1 MKNRLISGFFGISL
15 LFLVLYFFNTFILNI
30 AVCVTCSLIVYEILC
45 ATKMFE
51 KFPLLFVV
59 YIVYSLLFPFL
70 ENRYLGNYRFVL
82 VGVFIIFN
90 IFYLLKNSS
99 KVKMYS
105 VFFCCFFSIFA
116 VLFMCNII
124 YIRSFFNPFGIYY
137 VGLLFLISWICDAGA
152 YFVGLKFG
160 KIKLAPR
167 ISPKKTV
174 EGAIGGIILTCLFV
188 FLYNLVFFK
197 FILECI
203 FSSINFDI
211 RLVNFN
217 IIAIVLSTAI
227 GILFS
232 IVGDLVMSVFK
243 RQNNIKDFGNIIR
256 GHGGVL
262 DRFDS
267 FIFVSAVLYPFFKV
281 FPIIVYEC

>member
-15 LFLVLYFFNTFILNI
+15 LFVILFLFNTFVLNV
-30 AVCVTCSLIVYEILC
+30 AVSLTCSLIVYEILC

-51 KFPLLFVV
+51 KSYFLFVV
-59 YIVYSLLFPFL
+59 YVIYSLLFPFL
-70 ENRYLGNYRFVL
+70 EQRYLGNYRFIL
-82 VGVFIIFN
+82 VGVFVIFN

-99 KVKMYS
+99 KVKMYN

-116 VLFMCNII
+116 VLFMCNVI
-124 YIRSFFNPFGIYY
+124 YLRSFFEPFGVYY
-137 VGLLFLISWICDAGA
+137 VGLFFLISWICDAGA

-174 EGAIGGIILTCLFV
+174 EGAVGGAVLTCLFV
-188 FLYNLVFFK
+188 FLYNLIFLK
-197 FILECI
+197 FIFTNIKFNIVAVI
-203 FSSINFDI
+203 FST
-211 RLVNFN
+211 V
-217 IIAIVLSTAI
+217 I

-243 RQNNIKDFGNIIR
+243 RQNDIKDFGDIIK

-267 FIFVSAVLYPFFKV
+267 FIFVSAVLYPFVKV
-281 FPIIVYEC
+281 FPIVVN

>member
-15 LFLVLYFFNTFILNI
+15 LLVILFLFDTFVLNV
-30 AVCVTCSLIVYEILC
+30 AVSLTCSLIVYEILC

-51 KFPLLFVV
+51 KSYLLFIV
-59 YIVYSLLFPFL
+59 YVVYSLLFPFL
-70 ENRYLGNYRFVL
+70 EKEYLGDYRFIL
-82 VGVFIIFN
+82 VGAFIIFN

-99 KVKMYS
+99 KVKLYN

-116 VLFMCNII
+116 VLFMSNII
-124 YIRSFFNPFGIYY
+124 YLRSFFKPIGVYY
-137 VGLLFLISWICDAGA
+137 VGLFFLISWICDAGA
-152 YFVGLKFG
+152 YFVGFKFG

-174 EGAIGGIILTCLFV
+174 EGAVGGVVLTCLFV
-188 FLYNLVFFK
+188 FLYDLVFLK
-197 FILECI
+197 FIFTDVRFNIVSVI
-203 FSSINFDI
+203 FST
-211 RLVNFN
+211 L
-217 IIAIVLSTAI
+217 I

-232 IVGDLVMSVFK
+232 IIGDLVMSVFK
-243 RQNNIKDFGNIIR
+243 RQNDIKDFGDIIK

-267 FIFVSAVLYPFFKV
+267 FIFVSAVLYPFVKV
-281 FPIIVYEC
+281 FPIINF

>member
-15 LFLVLYFFNTFILNI
+15 LVVILFLFNTFVLNI
-30 AVCVTCSLIVYEILC
+30 AVSLTCCLIVYEILC

-51 KFPLLFVV
+51 KSFLLFVV
-59 YIVYSLLFPFL
+59 YVIYSLLFPFL
-70 ENRYLGNYRFVL
+70 EREYLGDYRFIL
-82 VGVFIIFN
+82 VGAFVIFN

-99 KVKMYS
+99 KVKLYN

-116 VLFMCNII
+116 VLFMSNII
-124 YIRSFFNPFGIYY
+124 YLRSFFKPFGVYY
-137 VGLLFLISWICDAGA
+137 VGLFFLISWICDAGA

-160 KIKLAPR
+160 KVKLAPR

-174 EGAIGGIILTCLFV
+174 EGAVGGVVLTCLFV
-188 FLYNLVFFK
+188 FLYNLVFLK
-197 FILECI
+197 FI
-203 FSSINFDI
+203 FTDI
-211 RLVNFN
+211 KLN
-217 IIAIVLSTAI
+217 IISVIFSTAI

-232 IVGDLVMSVFK
+232 IIGDLVMSVFK
-243 RQNNIKDFGNIIR
+243 RQNDIKDFGDIIK

-267 FIFVSAVLYPFFKV
+267 FIFVSAVLYPFVKV
-281 FPIIVYEC
+281 FPIVIN

>member
-15 LFLVLYFFNTFILNI
+15 LLVILFLFDTFVLNV
-30 AVCVTCSLIVYEILC
+30 AVSLTCSLIVYEILC

-51 KFPLLFVV
+51 KSYLLFIV
-59 YIVYSLLFPFL
+59 YVVYSLLFPFL
-70 ENRYLGNYRFVL
+70 EKEYLGDYRFIL
-82 VGVFIIFN
+82 VGAFIIFN

-99 KVKMYS
+99 KVKLYN

-116 VLFMCNII
+116 VLFMSNII
-124 YIRSFFNPFGIYY
+124 YLRSFFKPIGVYY
-137 VGLLFLISWICDAGA
+137 VGLFFLISWICDAGA

-174 EGAIGGIILTCLFV
+174 EGAVGGSVLTCLFV
-188 FLYNLVFFK
+188 FLYDLVFLK
-197 FILECI
+197 FIFTDVRFNIVSVI
-203 FSSINFDI
+203 FST
-211 RLVNFN
+211 L
-217 IIAIVLSTAI
+217 I

-232 IVGDLVMSVFK
+232 IIGDLVMSVFK
-243 RQNNIKDFGNIIR
+243 RQNDIKDFGDIIK

-267 FIFVSAVLYPFFKV
+267 FIFVSAVLYPFVKV
-281 FPIIVYEC
+281 FPIINF

>member
-15 LFLVLYFFNTFILNI
+15 LLVILFLFDTFVLNV
-30 AVCVTCSLIVYEILC
+30 AVSLTCSLIVYEILC

-51 KFPLLFVV
+51 KSYLLFIV
-59 YIVYSLLFPFL
+59 YVVYSLLFPFL
-70 ENRYLGNYRFVL
+70 EKEYLGDYRFIL
-82 VGVFIIFN
+82 IGAFIIFN

-99 KVKMYS
+99 KVKLYN

-116 VLFMCNII
+116 VLFMSNII
-124 YIRSFFNPFGIYY
+124 YLRSFFKPIGVYY
-137 VGLLFLISWICDAGA
+137 VGLFFLISWICDAGA
-152 YFVGLKFG
+152 YFVGFKFG

-174 EGAIGGIILTCLFV
+174 EGAVGGVVLTCLFV
-188 FLYNLVFFK
+188 FLYDLVFLK
-197 FILECI
+197 FIFTDVRFNIVSVI
-203 FSSINFDI
+203 FST
-211 RLVNFN
+211 L
-217 IIAIVLSTAI
+217 I

-232 IVGDLVMSVFK
+232 IIGDLVMSVFK
-243 RQNNIKDFGNIIR
+243 RQNDIKDFGDIIK

-267 FIFVSAVLYPFFKV
+267 FIFVSAVLYPFVKV
-281 FPIIVYEC
+281 FPIINF

>member
-1 MKNRLISGFFGISL
+1 MKSRLITGFFGISL
-15 LFLVLYFFNTFILNI
+15 LMVILFLFNTLVLNV
-30 AVCVTCSLIVYEILC
+30 AVALTCSLIVYEILC
-45 ATKMFE
+45 ATKMVE
-51 KFPLLFVV
+51 KSFLLVVV
-59 YIVYSLLFPFL
+59 YVIYSLVFPFL
-70 ENRYLGNYRFVL
+70 ERRYLSNYRFIL
-82 VGVFIIFN
+82 VGLFIIFN

-99 KVKMYS
+99 KVKMYN

-116 VLFMCNII
+116 VLFMSNVI
-124 YIRSFFNPFGIYY
+124 YMRSFFEPVGVYY

-160 KIKLAPR
+160 RIKLAPK

-174 EGAIGGIILTCLFV
+174 EGAIGGAVLTCLFV
-188 FLYNLVFFK
+188 FLYNLIFLDFILKYVFF
-197 FILECI
+197 
-203 FSSINFDI
+203 DV
-211 RLVNFN
+211 RLLRFN
-217 IIAIVLSTAI
+217 IVYAIFSTAI

-243 RQNNIKDFGNIIR
+243 RQNEIKDFGDIIK

-281 FPIIVYEC
+281 FPIIIY

>member
-15 LFLVLYFFNTFILNI
+15 LLVILFLFDTFVLNV
-30 AVCVTCSLIVYEILC
+30 AVSLTCSLIVYEILC

-51 KFPLLFVV
+51 KSYLLFVV
-59 YIVYSLLFPFL
+59 YVVYSLLFPFL
-70 ENRYLGNYRFVL
+70 EKEYLGDYRFIL
-82 VGVFIIFN
+82 IGAFIIFN

-99 KVKMYS
+99 KVKLYN

-116 VLFMCNII
+116 VLFMSNII
-124 YIRSFFNPFGIYY
+124 YLRSFFKPIGVYY
-137 VGLLFLISWICDAGA
+137 VGLFFLISWICDAGA

-174 EGAIGGIILTCLFV
+174 EGAIGGAVLTCLFV
-188 FLYNLVFFK
+188 FLYNLVFLK
-197 FILECI
+197 FIFTDVRFNIVSVI
-203 FSSINFDI
+203 FST
-211 RLVNFN
+211 L
-217 IIAIVLSTAI
+217 I

-232 IVGDLVMSVFK
+232 IIGDLVMSVFK
-243 RQNNIKDFGNIIR
+243 RQNDIKDFGDIIK

-267 FIFVSAVLYPFFKV
+267 FIFVSAVLYPFVKV
-281 FPIIVYEC
+281 FPIINF

>member
-15 LFLVLYFFNTFILNI
+15 LVVILFLFNTLILNI
-30 AVCVTCSLIVYEILC
+30 AVCLTCSLIVYEILC
-45 ATKMFE
+45 ATKMFR
-51 KFPLLFVV
+51 KSFLFFVV

-70 ENRYLGNYRFVL
+70 ERRYLGNYRFVL

-99 KVKMYS
+99 NVKMYDI
-105 VFFCCFFSIFA
+105 FFCCFFSIFA

-124 YIRSFFNPFGIYY
+124 YIRSFFKPFGVYY

-152 YFVGLKFG
+152 YFIGLKFG
-160 KIKLAPR
+160 KIKLAPK

-174 EGAIGGIILTCLFV
+174 EGAIGGVVLTCLFV

-197 FILECI
+197 FIF
-203 FSSINFDI
+203 FSVKLNVFA
-211 RLVNFN
+211 V
-217 IIAIVLSTAI
+217 VLSTAV
-227 GILFS
+227 GVLFS

-243 RQNNIKDFGNIIR
+243 RQNNIKDFGNIII

-267 FIFVSAVLYPFFKV
+267 FIFVSAVLYSFFKI
-281 FPIIVYEC
+281 FPIIVI

>member
-15 LFLVLYFFNTFILNI
+15 LLVILFLFDTFVLNV
-30 AVCVTCSLIVYEILC
+30 AVSLTCSLIVYEILC

-51 KFPLLFVV
+51 KSYLLFIV
-59 YIVYSLLFPFL
+59 YVVYSLFFPFL
-70 ENRYLGNYRFVL
+70 EKEYLGDYRFIL
-82 VGVFIIFN
+82 VGAFIIFN

-99 KVKMYS
+99 KVKLYN

-116 VLFMCNII
+116 VLFMSNII
-124 YIRSFFNPFGIYY
+124 YLRSFFKPIGVYY
-137 VGLLFLISWICDAGA
+137 VGLFFLISWICDAGA

-174 EGAIGGIILTCLFV
+174 EGAIGGVVLTCLFV
-188 FLYNLVFFK
+188 FLYDLVFLK
-197 FILECI
+197 FIFTDVRFNIVSVI
-203 FSSINFDI
+203 FST
-211 RLVNFN
+211 L
-217 IIAIVLSTAI
+217 I

-232 IVGDLVMSVFK
+232 IIGDLVMSVFK
-243 RQNNIKDFGNIIR
+243 RQNDIKDFGDIIK

-267 FIFVSAVLYPFFKV
+267 FIFVSAVLYPFVKV
-281 FPIIVYEC
+281 FPIINF

>member
-15 LFLVLYFFNTFILNI
+15 LVVILFLFNTFVLNV
-30 AVCVTCSLIVYEILC
+30 AVSLTCSLIVYEILC

-51 KFPLLFVV
+51 KSFLLFVV
-59 YIVYSLLFPFL
+59 YVVYSLLFPFL
-70 ENRYLGNYRFVL
+70 EREYLGDYRFIL
-82 VGVFIIFN
+82 VGAFVIFN

-99 KVKMYS
+99 DVKLYN

-116 VLFMCNII
+116 VLFMSNII
-124 YIRSFFNPFGIYY
+124 YLRSLFKPFGVYY
-137 VGLLFLISWICDAGA
+137 VGLFFLISWICDAGA

-160 KIKLAPR
+160 KVKLAPR

-174 EGAIGGIILTCLFV
+174 EGAVGGVVLTCLFV
-188 FLYNLVFFK
+188 FLYNLVFLK
-197 FILECI
+197 FIFTDIKLDIVSVI
-203 FSSINFDI
+203 F
-211 RLVNFN
+211 
-217 IIAIVLSTAI
+217 STAI

-232 IVGDLVMSVFK
+232 IIGDLVMSVFK
-243 RQNNIKDFGNIIR
+243 RQNDIKDFGDIIK

-267 FIFVSAVLYPFFKV
+267 FIFVSAVLYPFVKV
-281 FPIIVYEC
+281 FPIVIN